1 MNRVVVVFF
10 LFSLSTYFSQLS
22 IDKRVVAEDKYHE
35 AKKIIL
41 REGAA
46 FPAILCDA
54 LLIGKNL
61 NEKDVQNLSTSLLQQ
76 ILMNQQLILQSL
88 ENFNEG
94 VKTDK
99 KKKLLD
105 RIFNYVV
112 IFLIGVVFV
121 FWIFYAIT
129 YL

>member
-1 MNRVVVVFF
+1 MNSVVVVFF

-54 LLIGKNL
+54 LLIGKNRAERNL
-61 NEKDVQNLSTSLLQQ
+61 INWKEMELLVRKTKMVKEK
-76 ILMNQQLILQSL
+76 
-88 ENFNEG
+88 
-94 VKTDK
+94 
-99 KKKLLD
+99 
-105 RIFNYVV
+105 
-112 IFLIGVVFV
+112 
-121 FWIFYAIT
+121 
-129 YL
+129 